1 MIKLI
6 SILKEIVD
14 PTQEYQD
21 LVEKIKQQGG
31 KFLGSGDYGAAFLLR
46 DKVLKVTTDGE
57 EIEDAKQI
65 KQIETKY
72 FVYIYDV
79 EEINPK
85 LAIITMDNLEPYT
98 GDPREVPI
106 DDIYEEAEQLGIY
119 PDLEGP
125 GGSVKMDNVMQ
136 DKQGNVKIIDV

>member
-1 MIKLI
+1 MIKIL
-6 SILKEIVD
+6 SILKEILS

-31 KFLGSGDYGAAFLLR
+31 KFLGSGDYGAAFLLG

-65 KQIETKY
+65 KQVKTKY
-72 FVYIYDV
+72 FAYIYDV

-85 LAIITMDNLEPYT
+85 LAIITMELLQPYT
-98 GDPREVPI
+98 ADPSSIPI
-106 DDIYEEAEQLGIY
+106 EDIELEAEELNIY

-125 GGSVKMDNVMQ
+125 GGSIKMDNVMQ
-136 DKQGNVKIIDV
+136 DRRGKVKIIDV